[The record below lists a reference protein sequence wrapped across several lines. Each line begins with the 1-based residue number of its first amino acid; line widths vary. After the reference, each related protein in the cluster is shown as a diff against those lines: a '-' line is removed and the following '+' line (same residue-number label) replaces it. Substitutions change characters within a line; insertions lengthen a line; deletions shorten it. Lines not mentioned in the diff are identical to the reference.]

1 MPILRSKNLL
11 WILTTLLLILNLIPI
26 GNTSN
31 SLSANKLFV
40 FRLDYLV
47 HSFIF
52 LTYAWLFVWSRI
64 HRIKW
69 FARLELPKY
78 IALILS
84 SALVFEFVQL
94 LVRWRTFNPVDL
106 YYNLIGSTF
115 AIAFIL
121 LSSLLSRGGT
131 GR

>member
-26 GNTSN
+26 SYTSN

-94 LVRWRTFNPVDL
+94 LVGWRTFNPVDL